1 MAKRLLLSLMTVILC
16 AAVPARAQ
24 KKEYFTEQEIDL
36 IREAQELPMRMS
48 ALLRLAD
55 LRLNALELKEKSAK
69 EKEAE
74 RKAEEQHRK
83 EVRDAQ
89 RAGKAAPKAAE
100 RPDVYLADFTRAE
113 LLGGYTEALDEAMD
127 DIDDA
132 YSRKLD
138 VREALEQLSRYSKE
152 QLPIVKSFQAKTNA
166 ESRAKDEAIEITQ
179 KAIDDTRAALE
190 IVPKTEKS
198 GKKP

>member
-1 MAKRLLLSLMTVILC
+1 MRKRLLLSLV
-16 AAVPARAQ
+16 AVCLGGFISAEAQ
-24 KKEYFTEQEIDL
+24 RNEYFTEKEIDL
-36 IREAQELPMRMS
+36 IREAQELPMRVS

-89 RAGKAAPKAAE
+89 RAGKAAPKAEE
-100 RPDVYLADFTRAE
+100 RPDVYLADFTRTE
-113 LLGGYTEALDEAMD
+113 LIGGYTEALDEAMD

-138 VREALEQLSRYSKE
+138 VRDALEQLSRYSKE
-152 QLPIVKSFQAKTNA
+152 QLPIVKSFQAKTAA
-166 ESRAKDEAIEITQ
+166 ESRAKDQAIEMTQ
-179 KAIDDTRAALE
+179 KAIDDTREALE